1 MMSHTTA
8 QEIMYIKQ
16 IGTHMITRMPYSRL
30 EMLERY
36 RDAFK
41 LRSRFGGMDKVEIL
55 DVLNREIVAEGGR

>member
-16 IGTHMITRMPYSRL
+16 IGSHMITQMPYSRL

-41 LRSRFGGMDKVEIL
+41 LRSRFGRYELEMVDCNVPL
-55 DVLNREIVAEGGR
+55 MGGFHS

>member
-8 QEIMYIKQ
+8 QEIMYIKK
-16 IGTHMITRMPYSRL
+16 IGTNMITRVPYSRL

-41 LRSRFGGMDKVEIL
+41 LRSYFGGMDKVEIM
-55 DVLNREIVAEGGR
+55 DVLNREIAAEGGR